1 MRKVVASKLASLLT
15 YLFSEVL
22 EGRNVHLADEVEP
35 ARGRESPRTSL
46 ATRETPPSPV
56 SGTESR

>member
-22 EGRNVHLADEVEP
+22 EGRNVHLADEVRPP
-35 ARGRESPRTSL
+35 AAGRAHGL
-46 ATRETPPSPV
+46 H
-56 SGTESR
+56 